1 MKAWVWSL
9 CLLLSLLAFQAG
21 CSQDNQGGVSGLKND
36 VDALNSA
43 LQVVQTKVGSI
54 DNMKAEI
61 QTLKGS
67 VQSDKDTQQRLMV
80 AIDEALMRLTSD
92 VAAVKQA
99 EKDRYRVI
107 VDLKSRGYIPVNTPA
122 GAFLMVVD
130 SVDPVQE
137 GTRVGL
143 LVGNPLAAA
152 VKGFKLKA
160 EWGTKPPD
168 AGGNATPEAASQAYT
183 QWEKSLAKKEFVFD
197 DRLESGKWNK
207 ITCDL
212 AKYAPGDLAYLR
224 VTLEPLEIAL
234 QR

>member
-1 MKAWVWSL
+1 MNTWVWSS
-9 CLLLSLLAFQAG
+9 CLLLSLLAFQVG
-21 CSQDNQGGVSGLKND
+21 CSQDNQGGAPGSKND

-54 DNMKAEI
+54 DSMKTEI
-61 QTLKGS
+61 QTLKGA

-92 VAAVKQA
+92 VAAMQRA
-99 EKDRYRVI
+99 DKDRYKAS
-107 VDLKSRGYIPVNTPA
+107 VDFKSRGYIPVNTPA
-122 GAFLMVVD
+122 GAFMMVVD

-152 VKGFKLKA
+152 IKGFKLKA
-160 EWGTKPPD
+160 EWGPKPPE
-168 AGGNATPEAASQAYT
+168 AGVNATPEAAAQAYN
-183 QWEKSLAKKEFVFD
+183 QWEKSLVKKEFVFD

-212 AKYAPGDLAYLR
+212 VKYAPRDLAYLG